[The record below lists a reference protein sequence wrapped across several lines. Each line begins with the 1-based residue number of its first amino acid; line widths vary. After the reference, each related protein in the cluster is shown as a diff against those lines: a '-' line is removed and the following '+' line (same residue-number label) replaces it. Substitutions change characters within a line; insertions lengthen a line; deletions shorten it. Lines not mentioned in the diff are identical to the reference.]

1 MMDTVFD
8 LIISQYMSMTKTE
21 KKIADYVLAN
31 SETIQYSAIAT
42 FARDCGVGEASVFRF
57 CQRLGMGGYNEF
69 KLAIA
74 RSLIA
79 RGIGTGLDRTN
90 PNAMNAIALGKVNS
104 DDTFPDLCKKLL
116 NTQISALN
124 QTIEL
129 AAESSY
135 AQAAE
140 RLAQSERVFC
150 FGQGN
155 SLVMAMIAWS
165 KFISI
170 SPKFIITEDSHLQI
184 TYASLMNKNDT
195 LLFFSYSGATRDMIE
210 TFRTVKESGARII
223 LVTRY
228 QDSPGARLADTV
240 LLCGSNEGPLQI
252 GSMAAKAAQLLVI
265 DILFNKY
272 WLMNENEN
280 EIMLEKSAS
289 GIAKK
294 LI

>member
-1 MMDTVFD
+1 MMVNIFD
-8 LIISQYMSMTKTE
+8 SIMSHYTTMTKTE

-31 SETIQYSAIAT
+31 SENIQYSAIAT

-57 CQRLGMGGYNEF
+57 CQRMGMGGYNEF

-79 RGIGTGLDRTN
+79 QGISNANSRAN
-90 PNAMNAIALGKVNS
+90 PSSMNAIALGKVS
-104 DDTFPDLCKKLL
+104 SEDTFPDLCRKLL

-129 AAESSY
+129 ADESSY
-135 AQAAE
+135 AKAADQ
-140 RLAQSERVFC
+140 LAQSERVFC

-170 SPKFIITEDSHLQI
+170 SPKFIIAEDSHLQI
-184 TYASLMNKNDT
+184 TYASLMNRNDV

-210 TFRTVKESGARII
+210 TFRTVKESGAKII

-272 WLMNENEN
+272 WLMNEKEN
-280 EIMLEKSAS
+280 EMMLEKSAS